1 LILKFGH
8 FELDPP
14 AYELRRRGRPVRLER
29 LPMELLLLLVERRGA
44 LVTREEIAARL
55 WGANVFHDVDNGV
68 HTAVR
73 KVRRALNTSRND
85 GPAFVR
91 TVSGK
96 GYRFVAPVT
105 TSGSE
110 PEALRPDISLAVLP
124 FENLTGEPDQDYL
137 SDGLTEETIAA
148 MGNLAA
154 DRLKVI
160 ARTSVMRYK
169 GTTKSAREI
178 GAELGADYL
187 VESTVRRDELRICV
201 RARLVRARDHVQLW
215 SGKFDRD
222 RRSALKLQED
232 LARTI
237 ATHVHAGVAPETAA
251 AHSRHATTD
260 PDAYDLYLR
269 GRYYWNQVRSTS
281 LWRAMECFES
291 TISKDPSFALAWSGL
306 ADTFSILPVTSDA
319 DPAELWSKARHAADE
334 ALRLQ
339 CAAAESWTSSGAVSF
354 WLDWDWTRAERDL
367 RRAVQLNPNYV
378 PGQRFLAH
386 VLSNLGRHPE
396 ALSVMENARRLD
408 PLSPALCAVSGQ
420 LYFQAGQFHHAAD
433 QARRALA
440 LHSDLWLGHLI
451 LGKVH
456 ERTQKTAAALKE
468 FDTAFQLSEGNTE
481 ALSLK
486 GYTLAVMGRRT
497 EAGQVLR
504 TLLETAHTRFV
515 PPYNV
520 ALLFAGLNDADHA
533 YQWLEKAR
541 LHRDVH
547 MVFLT
552 VEPKW
557 DPFRNQPRFLSLL
570 NDCALPVLDGR
581 PPGREPAPRGA
592 RSPSN
597 RS

>member
-1 LILKFGH
+1 MKFGH
-8 FELDPP
+8 YELDPP

-29 LPMELLLLLVERRGA
+29 LPMELLLLLVERRGT

-55 WGANVFHDVDNGV
+55 WGANVFHDVENGV

-73 KVRRALNTSRND
+73 KVRRALHASRDD
-85 GPAFVR
+85 GPAFIQ
-91 TVSGK
+91 TVAGK
-96 GYRFVAPVT
+96 GYRFVAPLT
-105 TSGSE
+105 MSSG
-110 PEALRPDISLAVLP
+110 AADAVCPDISLAVLP
-124 FENLTGEPDQDYL
+124 FENLTGQPDQDYL
-137 SDGLTEETIAA
+137 GDGLTEETIAA

-178 GAELGADYL
+178 GRELGADYL
-187 VESTVRRDELRICV
+187 LESTVRRDEQRIRV
-201 RARLVRARDHVQLW
+201 RATLVRAHDQVQLW

-222 RRSALKLQED
+222 RRSVLKLQED

-237 ATHVHAGVAPETAA
+237 AIHVHAGVVPETAA
-251 AHSRHATTD
+251 AHSRRATTD

-291 TISKDPSFALAWSGL
+291 TISQDPSFALAWSGL
-306 ADTFSILPVTSDA
+306 ADTCSILPVTSDG
-319 DPAELWSKARHAADE
+319 DPAALWPKARHAADE

-339 CAAAESWTSSGAVSF
+339 SGAAESWTSSGAVSF
-354 WLDWDWTRAERDL
+354 WLDWDWSRAERDL
-367 RRAVQLNPNYV
+367 RRAVQLNPSYV

-396 ALSVMENARRLD
+396 ALAVMENARRLD

-420 LYFQAGQFHHAAD
+420 LYFQAGQFQHAQD
-433 QARRALA
+433 QARHALA

-451 LGKVH
+451 LGKVY
-456 ERTQKTAAALKE
+456 ERTKQAEAALKE

-486 GYTLAVMGRRT
+486 GYTLAAMGRRT
-497 EAGQVLR
+497 EAGQVLH
-504 TLLETAHTRFV
+504 TLLETARTRFV

-541 LHRDVH
+541 LNRDVH

-570 NDCALPVLDGR
+570 KDCAFPVLDGR
-581 PPGREPAPRGA
+581 QPARGPAPRAA
-592 RSPSN
+592 RAPSHQ
-597 RS
+597 S